1 MHLFIGTRDILVAD
15 CRRFRD
21 ACHAAGARLAYYE
34 FERMLHDWML
44 LDFKEARI
52 ASAQVAAIVAGIA
65 DPVPLEA
72 ST

>member
-1 MHLFIGTRDILVAD
+1 
-15 CRRFRD
+15 
-21 ACHAAGARLAYYE
+21 
-34 FERMLHDWML
+34 MLHDWML